1 MVACHSMS
9 QHVPTPGNCFG
20 IVPFP
25 FACALASRAAG
36 KRSGGK
42 YGAGAPL
49 PAFFAFIK
57 FPGVKL
63 LWMATLQSRRW
74 RRYRL
79 SAVPH
84 STPDCPTLPDIIG
97 RSLYLVDSIMAVRVR
112 FELTEPVKV
121 QRFSRPPDSTTLA
134 PHRACRLLSLYQF
147 SFGF

>member
-1 MVACHSMS
+1 MS

-63 LWMATLQSRRW
+63 LWMADFAITPVATIQAECRASF
-74 RRYRL
+74 YAGL
-79 SAVPH
+79 SDAARH
-84 STPDCPTLPDIIG
+84 N
-97 RSLYLVDSIMAVRVR
+97 RS
-112 FELTEPVKV
+112 
-121 QRFSRPPDSTTLA
+121 
-134 PHRACRLLSLYQF
+134 
-147 SFGF
+147 